1 MSATVPGS
9 PEDAPRWQE
18 LARRAAERRHADEG
32 NAAVRQLLCFVLDG
46 SPYAVPVER
55 VREILRVRPIIP
67 VPRLPRE
74 VRGVI
79 SLRGEILEVVDLR
92 LRLNLPAAELQRSS
106 RIVVAQTADGA
117 FAGLLVDGVTEV
129 TAVLEDALRPVAAPE
144 AGNVETLCVR
154 EGRFVSLIDV
164 DRVLEFDAER

>member
-74 VRGVI
+74 VPGVI

-106 RIVVAQTADGA
+106 RIVVAQAADGG

-129 TAVLEDALRPVAAPE
+129 TAVLEDALRPAAASE
-144 AGNVETLCVR
+144 AGHVETLCVR
-154 EGRFVSLIDV
+154 DGRFVSLIDV
-164 DRVLEFDAER
+164 DRVLEFHAER